1 MQRVVVQII
10 SSKVLLLFM
19 HAMLA
24 WFGKRFM
31 LQMPIFQLQHT
42 KGLMKK
48 QPGSECKCAGVC
60 NEEGLLALAWR
71 MTEKYSYLIKDMSGE
86 MYAS

>member
-42 KGLMKK
+42 KGLFFSWWKNNLGQSASVLVSVMKK
-48 QPGSECKCAGVC
+48 D
-60 NEEGLLALAWR
+60 L
-71 MTEKYSYLIKDMSGE
+71 
-86 MYAS
+86 